1 MDNKIIK
8 TKGVVIREVNYG
20 EADKMLTILT
30 PDLGKV
36 SCVAKG
42 ARKPKSRFLG
52 ISGLFTFSD
61 FVLFKGSLDTYTINS
76 GEIIESFYNLRCD
89 LDKLT
94 CAMDIT
100 KMLREVVQEGENS
113 TNVIRLY
120 LNTLYVLSTDSKEME
135 FIKIVF
141 LIKLLAISGFAAY
154 MGECKKCRQK
164 VENLYYDYKENVFL
178 CDDCGKSNKSVVL
191 LRKGTV
197 SAIRYI
203 VRADVDKIFS
213 FELGEG
219 LLEELR
225 LFSKLQIE
233 STIKNV

>member
-61 FVLFKGSLDTYTINS
+61 FILFKGSLDTYTINS

-100 KMLREVVQEGENS
+100 KILREMVQEGENS
-113 TNVIRLY
+113 TIVLRLY
-120 LNTLYVLSTDSKEME
+120 LNTLYVLSTTSKDME

-154 MGECKKCRQK
+154 MGECKRCRQR
-164 VENLYYDYKENVFL
+164 VEGLYYDYKENVFL
-178 CDDCGKSNKSVVL
+178 CDNCGKLNKSVVL
-191 LRKGTV
+191 LRKGTIA
-197 SAIRYI
+197 AIRYI
-203 VRADVDKIFS
+203 IRADIDKVFS

-233 STIKNV
+233 STVKNV

>member
-30 PDLGKV
+30 PDMGKI

-61 FVLFKGSLDTYTINS
+61 FILFKGSLDTYTINS

-100 KMLREVVQEGENS
+100 KILREMVQEGENA
-113 TNVIRLY
+113 TKVLRLY
-120 LNTLYVLSTDSKEME
+120 LNTLFVLSTTSKDME

-141 LIKLLAISGFAAY
+141 LIKLLAISGFAVY
-154 MGECKKCRQK
+154 MGECKKCRQTADL
-164 VENLYYDYKENVFL
+164 LYYDYKENVFL
-178 CDDCGKSNKSVVL
+178 CNECGKLNKSVVL

-197 SAIRYI
+197 AAIRYI
-203 VRADVDKIFS
+203 VRADIDKVFS

-219 LLEELR
+219 ILEELR

-233 STIKNV
+233 STMKNV

>member
-1 MDNKIIK
+1 LNNKIIK
-8 TKGVVIREVNYG
+8 TKGIVIREVNYG

-61 FVLFKGSLDTYTINS
+61 FILFKGSLDTYTINS

-100 KMLREVVQEGENS
+100 KILRELVQEGENS
-113 TNVIRLY
+113 AKILRLY
-120 LNTLYVLSTDSKEME
+120 LNTLYVLSATDKDME

-154 MGECKKCRQK
+154 MGECRKCRQR
-164 VENLYYDYKENVFL
+164 VEGLYYDYKENVFL
-178 CDDCGKSNKSVVL
+178 CDDCGKLNKSVVL
-191 LRKGTV
+191 LRRGTV
-197 SAIRYI
+197 AAIKYI
-203 VRADVDKIFS
+203 VRADIDKVFS

-225 LFSKLQIE
+225 LFSKLQVE

>member
-8 TKGVVIREVNYG
+8 TKGIVIREVNYG

-30 PDLGKV
+30 PDLGKI

-52 ISGLFTFSD
+52 VSGLFTFSD
-61 FVLFKGSLDTYTINS
+61 FILFKGSLDTYTVNS

-94 CAMDIT
+94 CAMEIT
-100 KMLREVVQEGENS
+100 KILREMVQEGENS
-113 TNVIRLY
+113 TKTLRLY
-120 LNTLYVLSTDSKEME
+120 LNTLYVLSTSSKEME

-141 LIKLLAISGFAAY
+141 LIKLLAISGFAVY
-154 MGECKKCRQK
+154 MDECKKCRNR
-164 VENLYYDYKENVFL
+164 VEGLYYDYKENVFL
-178 CDDCGKSNKSVVL
+178 CDECGKLNKSVVL

-197 SAIRYI
+197 AAIRYI
-203 VRADVDKIFS
+203 VRADIDRIFS

-219 LLEELR
+219 LIEELR
-225 LFSKLQIE
+225 LFSKLQME
-233 STIKNV
+233 STVNNV